1 MSSQS
6 QPVLR
11 DRLAGGLVGLLV
23 GDALGVP
30 YEFHPPVDLPP
41 PDQIEFNPPKGF
53 RRSHVGVPPGTWS
66 DDGAHALVLLDSL
79 LAKDGL
85 DLAHLGDGIRR
96 WLHEG
101 RYAVGGM
108 VFDIGIQ
115 TSSAINNL
123 VNGIPAERAGPAEES
138 RNGNGSLMR
147 VLPLAL
153 WHSGDDA
160 ELIQLAARQSLP
172 THGHP
177 RSQVACAFYCLWA
190 RAVLNDA
197 KDPWALAAHQLRTL
211 SPAGLFPEQEIELVL
226 NPANAKAA
234 SGSGY
239 VVDCL
244 WSARLAVDET
254 DSYEACVKRAIA
266 FGHDT
271 DTTAAV
277 AGGIAGL
284 RHGLQGIPQRWR
296 QELRGDTLYRPLL
309 DRLFDHRMPVK
320 KTNTLAR
327 TSESHPL
334 QIATLPAGAGRLGVT
349 FCPGKKQSD
358 ALSGSW
364 DRDLEAD
371 LLAVK
376 QWGAKHLVTLIEEHE
391 FVQLQVEDLP
401 ERAALMGLRWHHLP
415 IVDGQAPDRQF
426 ERLWQAVAPQ
436 LIRSLKDGAGV
447 IVHCKGGLGRAGT
460 VAARLLMSLDASLTP
475 SEAIASVRAVRAN
488 AIETRAQE
496 NYLLGLN
503 LPA

>member
-1 MSSQS
+1 
-6 QPVLR
+6 
-11 DRLAGGLVGLLV
+11 
-23 GDALGVP
+23 
-30 YEFHPPVDLPP
+30 
-41 PDQIEFNPPKGF
+41 
-53 RRSHVGVPPGTWS
+53 
-66 DDGAHALVLLDSL
+66 
-79 LAKDGL
+79 
-85 DLAHLGDGIRR
+85 
-96 WLHEG
+96 
-101 RYAVGGM
+101 
-108 VFDIGIQ
+108 
-115 TSSAINNL
+115 
-123 VNGIPAERAGPAEES
+123 
-138 RNGNGSLMR
+138 
-147 VLPLAL
+147 
-153 WHSGDDA
+153 
-160 ELIQLAARQSLP
+160 
-172 THGHP
+172 
-177 RSQVACAFYCLWA
+177 
-190 RAVLNDA
+190 
-197 KDPWALAAHQLRTL
+197 
-211 SPAGLFPEQEIELVL
+211 
-226 NPANAKAA
+226 
-234 SGSGY
+234 
-239 VVDCL
+239 
-244 WSARLAVDET
+244 
-254 DSYEACVKRAIA
+254 
-266 FGHDT
+266 
-271 DTTAAV
+271 
-277 AGGIAGL
+277 
-284 RHGLQGIPQRWR
+284 LQGIPQRWR